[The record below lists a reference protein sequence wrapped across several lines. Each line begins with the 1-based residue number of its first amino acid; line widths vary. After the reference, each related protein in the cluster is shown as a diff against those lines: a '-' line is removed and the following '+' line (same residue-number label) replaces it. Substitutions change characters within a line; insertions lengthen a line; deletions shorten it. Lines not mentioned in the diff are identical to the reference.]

1 MKLTDTFVRKIK
13 KPGKYPDG
21 HGAYLLVTEI
31 LSKLWRQKYRY
42 NRVEN
47 TLAHGIYPAV
57 PLAEFR
63 KRVAA
68 ALELLARGV
77 DPSEYRKVQKAA
89 TREQAQNT
97 FEPIS
102 REWYAKYKPNWAA
115 SHSTKV
121 IARLENDVFPWLGSR
136 PIAQITAPE
145 VLAVLRRIEG
155 RGAVDTA
162 HRALQNISAVFRYA
176 IATGRAERDPSPDL
190 RGALAP
196 AKHEHFASITDPKLV
211 GALLRAIDAF
221 HGSFVVQCALRLAP
235 MLFVRPGELRKARWE
250 DIDLEK
256 GEWVY
261 SASKTKTAHLVPL
274 SSQAVSILKEL
285 HAKTAGGAHVFP
297 GRDPKKCMSDAAVNA
312 ALRRMG
318 YDTRTEITG
327 HGFRAMARTI
337 LHEQLGF
344 APEIVEHQLAHRVP
358 DSLGMAYNR
367 TRFLKQRRDMMQRWS
382 DYLDEL
388 KAGAKIVALH
398 TVAA

>member
-1 MKLTDTFVRKIK
+1 MKLTDTFVRKVK

-21 HGAYLLVTEI
+21 HGAYLLVTDI
-31 LSKLWRQKYRY
+31 LSKLWRQKYRRF
-42 NRVEN
+42 NGVEN

-89 TREQAQNT
+89 TREQAKNS
-97 FEPIS
+97 FEPIG
-102 REWYAKYKPNWAA
+102 REWYAKYKPTWAE
-115 SHSTKV
+115 SHSSKV

-145 VLAVLRRIEG
+145 ILSVLRRIEG

-162 HRALQNISAVFRYA
+162 HRALQNISQVIRYA
-176 IATGRAERDPSPDL
+176 VATGRAVRDPCFDL
-190 RGALAP
+190 RGALPP
-196 AKHEHFASITDPKLV
+196 AKHRHYASITEPKKV

-221 HGSFVVQCALRLAP
+221 QGTFVVQCALRLSP
-235 MLFVRPGELRKARWE
+235 LVFVRPGALRRWMWI
-250 DIDLEK
+250 DIDWEK
-256 GEWVY
+256 GEWRHTHKKVE
-261 SASKTKTAHLVPL
+261 HIVPL
-274 SSQAVSILKEL
+274 SSQALAILRDL
-285 HAKTAGGAHVFP
+285 HKLTGVGAHVFP

-318 YDTRTEITG
+318 YDTRTDITG
-327 HGFRAMARTI
+327 HGFRAMARTL
-337 LHEQLGF
+337 LHEELGF
-344 APEIVEHQLAHRVP
+344 PPEVIEHALAHQVS
-358 DSLGMAYNR
+358 DALGTAYNR
-367 TRFLKQRRDMMQRWS
+367 TKFLKQRKEMNQRWA

-388 KAGAKIVALH
+388 KAGAQVVALH